1 MSNSDNPELELLT
14 HNPEN
19 RPINPFSI
27 KCALL
32 SDKGPLSARYNIDN
46 NIIDK
51 DNTMNIFPC
60 QKEQVKKESLIL
72 EIESKLY
79 KLQRERDKL
88 NDELFKLPEFP
99 KKKIEINQR
108 RELELKIE
116 KYNKEINEQKL
127 KLRELNKIK

>member
-46 NIIDK
+46 NI
-51 DNTMNIFPC
+51 NNN
-60 QKEQVKKESLIL
+60 E
-72 EIESKLY
+72 
-79 KLQRERDKL
+79 
-88 NDELFKLPEFP
+88 
-99 KKKIEINQR
+99 KITE
-108 RELELKIE
+108 KHIE
-116 KYNKEINEQKL
+116 K
-127 KLRELNKIK
+127 ELLVI

>member
-46 NIIDK
+46 NINNFNDD
-51 DNTMNIFPC
+51 DNINEKKF
-60 QKEQVKKESLIL
+60 VKH
-72 EIESKLY
+72 
-79 KLQRERDKL
+79 
-88 NDELFKLPEFP
+88 
-99 KKKIEINQR
+99 
-108 RELELKIE
+108 IE
-116 KYNKEINEQKL
+116 KVLLVI
-127 KLRELNKIK
+127 